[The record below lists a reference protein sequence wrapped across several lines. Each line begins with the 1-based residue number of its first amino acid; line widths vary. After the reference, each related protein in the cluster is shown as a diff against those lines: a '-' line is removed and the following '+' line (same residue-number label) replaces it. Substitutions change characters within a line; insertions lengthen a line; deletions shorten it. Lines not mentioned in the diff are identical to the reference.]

1 MCGRFSRAR
10 TGLDYVVPLVPDAVY
25 PELDIFRPSWNVAP
39 GTPQPVIDPDG
50 PRLDRWGYRPSWAVA
65 RKLPMMINSRLDKAA
80 TSTWKAMW
88 KTNRVIVPADGWY
101 EWVVEEGKKQPY
113 FITPIDGQPLF
124 LAGLSSVRPGA
135 QAYEGDGFVLVTSA
149 AEAGMLDV
157 HDRRPLVL
165 STQDARAW
173 LEPSTTFEEANH
185 LANHSMTPAED
196 FRWFRVSPGVN
207 RVGND
212 EPAFNEPLGDTSE
225 KHS

>member
-1 MCGRFSRAR
+1 M
-10 TGLDYVVPLVPDAVY
+10 
-25 PELDIFRPSWNVAP
+25 
-39 GTPQPVIDPDG
+39 
-50 PRLDRWGYRPSWAVA
+50 
-65 RKLPMMINSRLDKAA
+65 
-80 TSTWKAMW
+80 
-88 KTNRVIVPADGWY
+88 
-101 EWVVEEGKKQPY
+101 
-113 FITPIDGQPLF
+113 
-124 LAGLSSVRPGA
+124 
-135 QAYEGDGFVLVTSA
+135 LVTSA

-165 STQDARAW
+165 SVQDARVW

-225 KHS
+225 KHR